1 MSRIGLALAA
11 IPASFITA
19 VLAPGSA
26 CAAATPPAWVARSDA
41 YTQPVLKDTGR
52 YHPESASEVGD
63 ESFDTAVADFKPRVY
78 ERELADTEKRLVE
91 LRRERAAEQD
101 PKVRQD
107 LDILIE
113 SRVKQIA
120 SMKLERQYLLD
131 YTNVGELVYGG
142 LQALLDP
149 RNKPERQKLAL
160 VRLKRYAGRDA
171 GDKANP
177 APIATLARARTQERL
192 ADKSLIGPYVGEVEE
207 ALHNNATYM
216 DGIAQMFKKANVTGW
231 EADFEALKMQVQ
243 DYDAFVRA
251 SVLPRARKEVRL
263 PEALYVNR
271 LVNVGVDIAP
281 EQMIERASFDFQE
294 VRDEMQVVANGI
306 AAQRHLPSN
315 DYREVL
321 RELKKT
327 SIAPDQLLP
336 SYRSRLKDIEAIIRQ
351 HHLVTLPAR
360 DANIRIA
367 TEAEAARTPAPFMNP
382 PRLIGNTG
390 EYGEFVIP
398 LSNPNSK
405 SKERMNDFDYA
416 AVSWGVTAHEAR
428 PGHEL
433 QFASMVE
440 QGMSVARARFAF
452 NSANVEGWG
461 LYSEA
466 LVLPYMPPEG
476 QLAALQIRL
485 LRMARALLDPQIN
498 LGRMTPEQAKAFLMK
513 EVVLSEPFAQSEVDR
528 YSYRMPGQATSYYYG
543 YVKLEAL
550 KTLAEIA
557 LGERFDLQA
566 FNDFV
571 IAQGILPP
579 NLMKQAV
586 MEEFIPAQKAK
597 LAGK

>member
-1 MSRIGLALAA
+1 MQREAMSRIGRSLALVS
-11 IPASFITA
+11 IPAF
-19 VLAPGSA
+19 VLASGGVS
-26 CAAATPPAWVARSDA
+26 AAAPAWVARSDA
-41 YTQPVLKDTGR
+41 YTRPVLKDMGK
-52 YHPESASEVGD
+52 YHPEASSEVGD
-63 ESFDTAVADFKPRVY
+63 ESFDTAVADFKPRDY
-78 ERELADTEKRLVE
+78 ERELADTEKRLAE
-91 LRRERAAEQD
+91 LRRQRAAELD

-113 SRVKQIA
+113 SRQKQIA
-120 SMKLERQYLLD
+120 TMKLERQYLLD
-131 YTNVGELVYGG
+131 YTDVGEFVYGG

-149 RNKPERQKLAL
+149 RNKPARQKLAL
-160 VRLKRYAGRDA
+160 VRLKRYAGREP
-171 GDKANP
+171 GTT
-177 APIATLARARTQERL
+177 PIAALVRARTEERL
-192 ADKSLIGPYVGEVEE
+192 ADKALIGPYVGEVEE
-207 ALHNNATYM
+207 SLHNQATYL
-216 DGIAQMFKKANVTGW
+216 DGIAAMFKKAGLSGW
-231 EADFEALKMQVQ
+231 EDDFAALKAQVK
-243 DYDAFVRA
+243 DYDDFVKSR
-251 SVLPRARKEVRL
+251 VLPRARKEVRL
-263 PEALYVNR
+263 PEAVYVNR
-271 LVNVGVDIAP
+271 LLNVGVDIAP

-294 VRDEMQVVANGI
+294 VREEMQVVANTI
-306 AAQRHLPSN
+306 AAQRHLTSS
-315 DYREVL
+315 DYRDVL

-336 SYRSRLKDIEAIIRQ
+336 SYRERLKEIEAIIRE
-351 HHLVTLPAR
+351 HHLVTLPNR
-360 DANIRIA
+360 EANIRIA
-367 TEAEAARTPAPFMNP
+367 TPAEAARTPAPFMNP

-405 SKERMNDFDYA
+405 SKMNDFDYS

-461 LYSEA
+461 LYSES

-543 YVKLEAL
+543 FVKLEAL
-550 KTLAEIA
+550 KTLAEIE
-557 LGERFDLQA
+557 LGDRFDLQA
-566 FNDFV
+566 FNDFI

-586 MEEFIPAQKAK
+586 LQDFIPAQKAK
-597 LAGK
+597 LASAH